1 MKSFLLPLA
10 FLTLSLVGQDAP
22 SPAPKPST
30 EDPAAKR
37 ALAPSDFIRYQEEGA
52 EARLE
57 TAVKSYTNPDGV
69 TVDLVGVVHIADLAY
84 YETLNKLLA
93 DYDAVLYELV
103 GDPAALQE
111 LKKGEGKEDGEADT
125 DAKSSKAA
133 AAANPLRA
141 MQKMVGQLLRL
152 TFQLDHI
159 DYTKPNFVHAD
170 LSAEEFSKLQAA
182 KGENIM
188 TLLSRAM
195 KMGNE
200 GKLGIDEK
208 DANLD
213 LGQIFAALNGKGGSD
228 ALKIIMAK
236 VFDKAESMVESFE
249 GPDAE
254 KGSVLL
260 TERNKAVNVKL
271 IQSIKAG
278 KKKLSIFFGA
288 GHLPGLE
295 TLIKAQGFKQTKE
308 TWLTAWAMKK

>member
-1 MKSFLLPLA
+1 MKFSLLPLA
-10 FLTLSLVGQDAP
+10 FLTLTLVAQEA
-22 SPAPKPST
+22 PAPVPTPAT
-30 EDPAAKR
+30 EAPAAKP
-37 ALAPSDFIRYQEEGA
+37 AVPPSDFIRYQEEGA

-57 TAVKSYTNPDGV
+57 TAVKTYTNADGV
-69 TVDLVGVVHIADLAY
+69 SVDLVGVVHIADLAY
-84 YETLNKLLA
+84 YEKLNQQLTT
-93 DYDAVLYELV
+93 YDAVLYELV
-103 GDPAALQE
+103 GDPAALKEAQ
-111 LKKGEGKEDGEADT
+111 EGKSESNP
-125 DAKSSKAA
+125 DAKATKAA

-159 DYTKPNFVHAD
+159 DYTKPNFIHAD
-170 LSAEEFSKLQAA
+170 LSAEQFSKLQAD
-182 KGENIM
+182 KGENLM

-195 KMGNE
+195 KMEKE

-249 GPDAE
+249 GPDAD

-260 TERNKAVNVKL
+260 TERNKVVNAKL
-271 IQSIKAG
+271 IESVKAG
-278 KKKLSIFFGA
+278 KKKLAIFFGA

-295 TLIKAQGFKQTKE
+295 TLIKAQGFKPEKE
-308 TWLTAWAMKK
+308 TWLTAWSMKK